1 MKYRAI
7 PAGRDD
13 DLADVGG
20 NRTVPVGCRHHE
32 VSVSVLVDVSGAAD
46 RLPQV
51 VESTGSGVGI
61 QERPIETGVDPYPAG
76 FGKGIVPTIT
86 SSYPS
91 RLTSPAPHTD
101 APTRFPAEAPWYVKI
116 ASCAPHSTAGKK
128 TARNIAVCCFISRGI
143 FSTLA

>member
-13 DLADVGG
+13 DLADAGG

-76 FGKGIVPTIT
+76 FGKGIDPLLDRTDDHVVVPVPVDIART
-86 SSYPS
+86 
-91 RLTSPAPHTD
+91 AHGCTD
-101 APTRFPAEAPWYVKI
+101 AVP
-116 ASCAPHSTAGKK
+116 G
-128 TARNIAVCCFISRGI
+128 
-143 FSTLA
+143 